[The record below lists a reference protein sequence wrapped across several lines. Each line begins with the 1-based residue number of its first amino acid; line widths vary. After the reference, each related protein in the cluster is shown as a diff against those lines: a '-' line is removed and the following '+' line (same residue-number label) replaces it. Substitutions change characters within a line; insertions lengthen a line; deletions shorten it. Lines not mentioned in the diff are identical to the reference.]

1 MSGEAGALA
10 RRFLEAFDTGD
21 ESILDQVLDPGYR
34 SLTRPFPGTDATREG
49 AKRQLRLLRGAFP
62 DARFT
67 AEEVFGRDDRVYLRW
82 TMTGTHLGEIL
93 GVPPTGKRVAHYGQE
108 FLRVRGGRIVERQ
121 GQEDH
126 AEFEHKLRAA
136 GGPQEHPAAG
146 PGGPALQPGGERCL
160 S

>member
-1 MSGEAGALA
+1 MSDEARALA

-21 ESILDQVLDPGYR
+21 EAILDEVLDPGYR

-49 AKRQLRLLRGAFP
+49 AKRQVRLLRRAFP

-67 AEEVFGRDDRVYLRW
+67 ADEVIAQDDRVYLRW
-82 TMTGTHLGEIL
+82 TLTGTHLGEVL
-93 GVPPTGKRVAHYGQE
+93 GVAPTGRRVVHYGQE
-108 FLRVRGGRIVERQ
+108 LLRVRGGRIVERH

-126 AEFEHKLRAA
+126 AEFEHKLRA
-136 GGPQEHPAAG
+136 GDGPKQHPGAG
-146 PGGPALQPGGERCL
+146 PGGAALQPGGERCL